1 MKMENN
7 FASVIDRIKST
18 TIDTL
23 LLIACFYLL
32 SDILSSIDNSSENL
46 RILLFT
52 CILMYEP
59 IFVSINATFGNYRNS
74 IRIRKNNDTTKKLNF
89 FQSLLRYFLKIS
101 LGWISLIFILMNKK
115 GRALHDIVSGSV
127 VIKVEE

>member
-1 MKMENN
+1 MENN

-23 LLIACFYLL
+23 LLIASFYLL
-32 SDILSSIDNSSENL
+32 SDILNSTDNSSENL
-46 RILLFT
+46 RIILFT

-101 LGWISLIFILMNKK
+101 LGWISLIFILMNQK

-127 VIKVEE
+127 MIKVEE

>member
-1 MKMENN
+1 MENN

-32 SDILSSIDNSSENL
+32 SDILNSTDNSSENL
-46 RILLFT
+46 RIILFT

-101 LGWISLIFILMNKK
+101 LGWISLIFILMNQK

-127 VIKVEE
+127 VVKVEE

>member
-1 MKMENN
+1 M
-7 FASVIDRIKST
+7 KST

-32 SDILSSIDNSSENL
+32 SDILNSMSNVSESL
-46 RILLFT
+46 RILLFI

-59 IFVSINATFGNYRNS
+59 IFISLNGTFGNHKNS
-74 IRIRKNNDTTKKLNF
+74 IRVRQNKDTTKKLNF

-101 LGWISLIFILMNKK
+101 LGWISLIFILMNQK
-115 GRALHDIVSGSV
+115 GRALHDIISGSIM
-127 VIKVEE
+127 IKVDD

>member
-1 MKMENN
+1 MENN

-23 LLIACFYLL
+23 LLIACFYLF
-32 SDILSSIDNSSENL
+32 SDFLSSTDNSSENL

-52 CILMYEP
+52 CVLMYEP

-101 LGWISLIFILMNKK
+101 LGWISLIFILMNQK

>member
-1 MKMENN
+1 MNTN
-7 FASVIDRIKST
+7 YASVIDRVKST

-32 SDILSSIDNSSENL
+32 SDILNSMSNVSESL
-46 RILLFT
+46 RILLFI

-59 IFVSINATFGNYRNS
+59 IFISLNGTFGNYRNS
-74 IRIRKNNDTTKKLNF
+74 IRVRKNKDITKKLNF

-101 LGWISLIFILMNKK
+101 LGWISLIFILMNQK
-115 GRALHDIVSGSV
+115 GRALHDIISGSIM
-127 VIKVEE
+127 IKVDD